1 MLWGGVL
8 QKVAIHEQPE
18 AIFQKSV
25 IGRYIG
31 LHGLLGDIFLNTGN
45 CFHSF
50 KFQFLLL
57 ENKNLSG

>member
-1 MLWGGVL
+1 M
-8 QKVAIHEQPE
+8 AIHEQPE